1 MNTAHWSKIALAT
14 AASLIVATGVAAQS
28 GQINCPHGPGGG
40 MQCAMGKATAVPF
53 SASPAT
59 KTSLKIT
66 LKITAKITAK
76 IASPVKPGDN
86 ALDITVANAAGKPL
100 TSAKIAAQVAMTL
113 MDMGTTSPPIK
124 ELGKGHYGATV
135 NFSMSGP
142 WRVTVKVAAPD
153 QKPQTKAFDFTAS

>member
-1 MNTAHWSKIALAT
+1 MNTAQWSKIALAT

-28 GQINCPHGPGGG
+28 GQMNCPHGPGGG
-40 MQCAMGKATAVPF
+40 MQCAMGKAAAVPF

-59 KTSLKIT
+59 KTSLKV
-66 LKITAKITAK
+66 TAKITAK

-86 ALDITVANAAGKPL
+86 ALDITAANAAGKPL

>member
-28 GQINCPHGPGGG
+28 GQMNCPPGLGGG

-59 KTSLKIT
+59 KTSL
-66 LKITAKITAK
+66 KITAK

-100 TSAKIAAQVAMTL
+100 TSAKITAQVAMTL